1 MALAFCITHGDKSGG
16 TIWGTWFLLGHRIA
30 PNLHALSLV
39 VGAPASRP
47 RQLIMPIS
55 NNADEDNKK
64 IPPTLGGR

>member
-1 MALAFCITHGDKSGG
+1 
-16 TIWGTWFLLGHRIA
+16 LLGHRIA